1 MDGLLKG
8 LCNLKADEEK
18 SRENWRP
25 TESGS
30 MCRCCCC
37 CSCCCCFEALF
48 EAERTQLRVLHPFVQ
63 SGCLLS
69 RVVRLDG
76 DQGLGDLGLLGY
88 RGLGDRGLLVPALTE
103 AVLFFSSSD

>member
-37 CSCCCCFEALF
+37 SCCCCSCCCCFEALF
-48 EAERTQLRVLHPFVQ
+48 EAERTQLCVLHPLRSRGV
-63 SGCLLS
+63 LS
-69 RVVRLDG
+69 RAVRLDG
-76 DQGLGDLGLLGY
+76 DQSLGDLAC
-88 RGLGDRGLLVPALTE
+88 LVTG
-103 AVLFFSSSD
+103 VLVD